1 MRGLEILLSQIAKNS
16 RVPAKEHRVGS
27 SPGRSLTMRGMVNP
41 ILTHLRPVQNSAAG
55 RWAPAFAGAHSFFS
69 FSKAGH
75 LASLTAL
82 SAYGTGLIAATL
94 AFTLAAPA
102 HADTLVDNVNGI
114 TLDKD
119 GKLVRFTGL
128 VIDTQGKV
136 KQLLDRKDKRPERPD
151 FKEDGKGRTLIPG
164 LIDAHGHVMGLGFQ
178 LMLLD
183 LSETNSLAEAQ
194 AAIRKYAAENPE
206 MPWII
211 GSGWNQEK
219 WGLGRFPTAADLD
232 AAVPDRPVWLERVD
246 GHAGWANT
254 AAMAAAKITAASK
267 APEGGRIEMAGGK
280 PSGVFVD
287 AAMSLV
293 EGAKPRP
300 LARDLDRALYLAQQK
315 LLEQGITAIADM
327 GTSIAD
333 WQAYRR
339 AGDKKQL
346 AVRILSYSGDIDNMA
361 LIAGPE
367 PTPWLYDDRLRMVG
381 VKLYLDGA
389 LGSRG
394 AWLKAPYAD
403 APGQKGLPLL
413 TPAQLRN
420 KMVRA
425 SMDKF
430 QVAIHAIGDA
440 ANAEALGAIADLT
453 ADLPG
458 ERRWRIE
465 HAQIIDP
472 LDIPKFAELK
482 VIASMQPI
490 HQPSDRVMAEA
501 RLGPERLKGAY
512 AWRSLENAGVRLAFG
527 SDVPVESANPFPGI
541 AAAISRTDA
550 KGEPFGGWHPEEIVT
565 RETALDG
572 FTRTAAFAGFAE
584 DRIGTLMPGM
594 RADFLIVDAD
604 PMLASPDEIR
614 RMTPLET
621 WIGGYRYYKKKE
633 GATVGR

>member
-1 MRGLEILLSQIAKNS
+1 MRRPSPL
-16 RVPAKEHRVGS
+16 RVA
-27 SPGRSLTMRGMVNP
+27 
-41 ILTHLRPVQNSAAG
+41 
-55 RWAPAFAGAHSFFS
+55 
-69 FSKAGH
+69 SK
-75 LASLTAL
+75 L
-82 SAYGTGLIAATL
+82 ATL
-94 AFTLAAPA
+94 AAPPAYGRGFLFLAALLLAAPA

-114 TLDKD
+114 TLDQD

-128 VIDTQGKV
+128 VIDGEGKV
-136 KQLLDRKDKRPERPD
+136 RQLLDRKDKRPERPD

-164 LIDAHGHVMGLGFQ
+164 LIDAHGHVMELGFQ

-183 LSETNSLAEAQ
+183 LSGTASLEEAQ

-211 GSGWNQEK
+211 GFGWNQEK

-232 AAVPDRPVWLERVD
+232 AAVPNRPVWLQRVD
-246 GHAGWANT
+246 GHAGWANG
-254 AAMAAAKITAASK
+254 AAMAAAKITPASK
-267 APEGGRIEMAGGK
+267 APEGGRIETADGR

-287 AAMSLV
+287 AAMALV
-293 EGAKPRP
+293 DQAKPRP
-300 LARDLDRALYLAQQK
+300 LARDLDRALLLAQAK
-315 LLEQGITAIADM
+315 LLEQGVTTITDM
-327 GTSIAD
+327 STTIAD

-339 AGDKKQL
+339 AGDGKRL
-346 AVRILSYSGDIDNMA
+346 AIRILSYGGDIDNMA
-361 LIAGPE
+361 IIAGGE

-440 ANAEALGAIADLT
+440 ANAEALDAIADLT

-465 HAQIIDP
+465 HAQIVDP
-472 LDIPKFAELK
+472 ADLPRFAQLK
-482 VIASMQPI
+482 VVASMQPT
-490 HQPSDRVMAEA
+490 HQPSDRLMAEA
-501 RLGPERLKGAY
+501 RLGPGRLVGAY
-512 AWRSLENAGVRLAFG
+512 AWRSLERTGARLAFG

-550 KGEPFGGWHPEEIVT
+550 AGQPFGGWHPEEAVS

-572 FTRTAAFAGFAE
+572 FTRTAAFAAFAE
-584 DRIGTLMPGM
+584 DRLGTLMPGM
-594 RADFLIVDAD
+594 RADFLILDAD
-604 PMLASPDEIR
+604 PLLASPDEIR
-614 RMTPLET
+614 RMTPRET
-621 WIGGYRYYKKKE
+621 WIGGYRYYKK
-633 GATVGR
+633 GG

>member
-1 MRGLEILLSQIAKNS
+1 MA
-16 RVPAKEHRVGS
+16 
-27 SPGRSLTMRGMVNP
+27 
-41 ILTHLRPVQNSAAG
+41 
-55 RWAPAFAGAHSFFS
+55 
-69 FSKAGH
+69 
-75 LASLTAL
+75 
-82 SAYGTGLIAATL
+82 
-94 AFTLAAPA
+94 LAAFILATPA

-119 GKLVRFTGL
+119 GKVVRFTGL
-128 VIDTQGKV
+128 VIGSDGKV
-136 KQLLDRKDKRPERPD
+136 RQLLDRKDKRPERPD

-183 LSETNSLAEAQ
+183 LSGTNSLAEAQ
-194 AAIRKYAAENPE
+194 AAIRKYADENPE

-211 GSGWNQEK
+211 GFGWNQEK

-232 AAVPDRPVWLERVD
+232 AVVPGRAVWLERVD

-254 AAMAAAKITAASK
+254 AALNAAKITATTK

-287 AAMSLV
+287 AAMSLID
-293 EGAKPRP
+293 GAKPKP
-300 LARDLDRALYLAQQK
+300 LARDLDRAFLLAQQK
-315 LLEQGITAIADM
+315 LISQGITSIADM
-327 GTSIAD
+327 GTSIAE

-346 AVRILSYSGDIDNMA
+346 AVRILSYGGDIDNMA
-361 LIAGPE
+361 LIAGSE
-367 PTPWLYDDRLRMVG
+367 PTPWLYDDKLRMVG

-394 AWLKAPYAD
+394 AWLKAPYSD

-440 ANAEALGAIADLT
+440 ANAEALAAIDDLSR
-453 ADLPG
+453 DLPG

-465 HAQIIDP
+465 HAQIVDP

-482 VIASMQPI
+482 VIASMHPV
-490 HQPSDRVMAEA
+490 HQTSDRLMAEA
-501 RLGPERLKGAY
+501 RLGPDRLKGAY
-512 AWRSLENAGVRLAFG
+512 AWRSMEKAGVRLAFG

-550 KGEPFGGWHPEEIVT
+550 AGQPIGGWHPEETVT

-572 FTRTAAFAGFAE
+572 FTRNAAYAAFAE
-584 DRIGTLMPGM
+584 DRLGTLMPGM
-594 RADFLIVDAD
+594 RADFVLLDSD
-604 PMLASPDEIR
+604 PLLASPDEIR
-614 RMTPLET
+614 KMTPLET
-621 WIGGYRYYKKKE
+621 WIGGYRYNKKSE
-633 GATVGR
+633 GAAVGR

>member
-1 MRGLEILLSQIAKNS
+1 MKRLALAALLSLVA
-16 RVPAKEHRVGS
+16 VPA
-27 SPGRSLTMRGMVNP
+27 
-41 ILTHLRPVQNSAAG
+41 Q
-55 RWAPAFAGAHSFFS
+55 
-69 FSKAGH
+69 
-75 LASLTAL
+75 
-82 SAYGTGLIAATL
+82 
-94 AFTLAAPA
+94 
-102 HADTLVDNVNGI
+102 ADTLVDNVNGI

-128 VIDTQGKV
+128 VIASDGKV
-136 KQLLDRKDKRPERPD
+136 KQLLDRKDKRPDRPD
-151 FKEDGKGRTLIPG
+151 FREDGKGRTLIPG
-164 LIDAHGHVMGLGFQ
+164 MIDAHGHVMGLGFS

-183 LSETNSLAEAQ
+183 LSETKSLAEAQ
-194 AAIRKYAAENPE
+194 AAIRKYAAANPE

-246 GHAGWANT
+246 GHAGWANS
-254 AAMAAAKITAASK
+254 AAMAAAKVSATSK
-267 APEGGRIEMAGGK
+267 APEGGRIEMADGK

-287 AAMSLV
+287 AAMALV
-293 EGAKPRP
+293 NNAKPKP

-315 LLEQGITAIADM
+315 LLEQGVTSIADM
-327 GTSIAD
+327 GTTIAD
-333 WQAYRR
+333 WQAFRR

-346 AVRILSYSGDIDNMA
+346 AVRILSYGADIDNMA
-361 LIAGPE
+361 IIAGQE

-394 AWLKAPYAD
+394 AWLKLPYSD

-425 SMDKF
+425 SMDNF

-440 ANAEALGAIADLT
+440 ANAEALAAIGDLT

-465 HAQIIDP
+465 HAQVIDP
-472 LDIPKFAELK
+472 ADIARFAQLK

-490 HQPSDRVMAEA
+490 HQPSDRLMAEA
-501 RLGPERLKGAY
+501 RLGPDRLKGAY

-527 SDVPVESANPFPGI
+527 SDVPVESSNPFPGI
-541 AAAISRTDA
+541 AAAVSRTDA
-550 KGEPFGGWHPEEIVT
+550 AGQPFGGWHPEEAVT

-572 FTRTAAFAGFAE
+572 FTRTAAFAAFAE
-584 DRIGTLMPGM
+584 DRLGTLMPGM

-604 PMLASPDEIR
+604 PLLASPDEIR
-614 RMTPLET
+614 RMTPRET
-621 WIGGYRYYKKKE
+621 WIGGYRYYKQKE
-633 GATVGR
+633 

>member
-1 MRGLEILLSQIAKNS
+1 M
-16 RVPAKEHRVGS
+16 
-27 SPGRSLTMRGMVNP
+27 
-41 ILTHLRPVQNSAAG
+41 
-55 RWAPAFAGAHSFFS
+55 
-69 FSKAGH
+69 
-75 LASLTAL
+75 LTAL
-82 SAYGTGLIAATL
+82 AALTL
-94 AFTLAAPA
+94 ATPA
-102 HADTLVDNVNGI
+102 HADTLVDNVNGV

-183 LSETNSLAEAQ
+183 LSETKSLAEAQ
-194 AAIRKYAAENPE
+194 AAIRQYAAENPE

-232 AAVPDRPVWLERVD
+232 AAVPNRPVWLARVD
-246 GHAGWANT
+246 GHAGWANS
-254 AAMAAAKITAASK
+254 AAMASAKITAASK
-267 APEGGRIEMAGGK
+267 SPDGGRIEMAGGK
-280 PSGVFVD
+280 PSGVFID

-293 EGAKPRP
+293 DAAKPKP

-315 LLEQGITAIADM
+315 LMEQGVTSIADM

-346 AVRILSYSGDIDNMA
+346 AIRILSYGGDIDNMA
-361 LIAGPE
+361 LIAGGE

-394 AWLKAPYAD
+394 AWLKAPYSD

-440 ANAEALGAIADLT
+440 ANAEALDAITDLT

-472 LDIPKFAELK
+472 VDIPRFAQLK
-482 VIASMQPI
+482 VIASMQPV
-490 HQPSDRVMAEA
+490 HQTSDRLMAEA
-501 RLGPERLKGAY
+501 RLGPDRLKGAY
-512 AWRSLENAGVRLAFG
+512 AWRSLASAGARLAFG

-550 KGEPFGGWHPEEIVT
+550 AGQPFGGWHPEETVS
-565 RETALDG
+565 REVALDG
-572 FTRTAAFAGFAE
+572 FTRNAAYAAFAE
-584 DRIGTLMPGM
+584 DRLGTLMPGM
-594 RADFLIVDAD
+594 RADFLIVEAD

-614 RMTPLET
+614 RMVPLET
-621 WIGGYRYYKKKE
+621 WIGGYRYYKKKD
-633 GATVGR
+633 

>member
-1 MRGLEILLSQIAKNS
+1 VKRIA
-16 RVPAKEHRVGS
+16 
-27 SPGRSLTMRGMVNP
+27 
-41 ILTHLRPVQNSAAG
+41 
-55 RWAPAFAGAHSFFS
+55 
-69 FSKAGH
+69 
-75 LASLTAL
+75 LASLAL
-82 SAYGTGLIAATL
+82 L
-94 AFTLAAPA
+94 FAAPA

-128 VIDTQGKV
+128 VIDREGKV

-183 LSETNSLAEAQ
+183 LSGTNSLAEAQ
-194 AAIRKYAAENPE
+194 AAIRKYAADNPE

-219 WGLGRFPTAADLD
+219 WGLGRFPTSADLD
-232 AAVPDRPVWLERVD
+232 AAVPNRPVWLERVD

-254 AAMAAAKITAASK
+254 AAMTAAKITPASK
-267 APEGGRIEMAGGK
+267 APEGGRIEMEGGK

-293 EGAKPRP
+293 DSAKPKP
-300 LARDLDRALYLAQQK
+300 LARDLDRALYLAQQR
-315 LLEQGITAIADM
+315 LLAQGITAIADM
-327 GTSIAD
+327 GTSIQD

-346 AVRILSYSGDIDNMA
+346 AVRILSYGGDIDNMA
-361 LIAGPE
+361 LIAGSE

-394 AWLKAPYAD
+394 AWLKAPYSD

-440 ANAEALGAIADLT
+440 ANAEALDAITDLT

-465 HAQIIDP
+465 HTQIIDP
-472 LDIPKFAELK
+472 VDIPRFAQLK
-482 VIASMQPI
+482 VIASMQPV
-490 HQPSDRVMAEA
+490 HQTSDRVMAEA
-501 RLGPERLKGAY
+501 RLGPDRLKGAY
-512 AWRSLENAGVRLAFG
+512 AWRSLEKAGVRLAFG

-541 AAAISRTDA
+541 AAAISRTNA

-604 PMLASPDEIR
+604 PMLASLDEIR
-614 RMTPLET
+614 KMTPLET
-621 WIGGYRYYKKKE
+621 WIGGYRYYKKSE

>member
-1 MRGLEILLSQIAKNS
+1 M
-16 RVPAKEHRVGS
+16 
-27 SPGRSLTMRGMVNP
+27 
-41 ILTHLRPVQNSAAG
+41 
-55 RWAPAFAGAHSFFS
+55 
-69 FSKAGH
+69 
-75 LASLTAL
+75 
-82 SAYGTGLIAATL
+82 
-94 AFTLAAPA
+94 LAALAALLLATPA

-128 VIDTQGKV
+128 VIGSDGKV
-136 KQLLDRKDKRPERPD
+136 RQLLDRKDKRPERPD
-151 FKEDGKGRTLIPG
+151 FQEDGKGKTLIPG
-164 LIDAHGHVMGLGFQ
+164 LIDAHGHVMGLGFS

-183 LSETNSLAEAQ
+183 LSETKSLAEAQ
-194 AAIRKYAAENPE
+194 AAIRAYAAENPE

-211 GSGWNQEK
+211 GRGWNQEK

-232 AAVPDRPVWLERVD
+232 AAVSDRAVWLERVD
-246 GHAGWANT
+246 GHAGWANS
-254 AAMAAAKITAASK
+254 AAIAAAKVTATTK

-280 PSGVFVD
+280 PGGVFVD
-287 AAMSLV
+287 AAMSLIDQ
-293 EGAKPRP
+293 AKPKP
-300 LARDLDRALYLAQQK
+300 QARDLDRAFLLAQQK
-315 LLEQGITAIADM
+315 LLSQGITTIADM
-327 GTSIAD
+327 GTTIAE
-333 WQAYRR
+333 WQSYRR

-346 AVRILSYSGDIDNMA
+346 AIRIISYGGDIDNMA
-361 LIAGPE
+361 LIAGSE

-394 AWLKAPYAD
+394 AWLKAPYSD

-425 SMDKF
+425 SFDKF

-440 ANAEALGAIADLT
+440 ANAEALDAITDLN

-465 HAQIIDP
+465 HAQVIDP
-472 LDIPKFAELK
+472 VDIPRFAQLK
-482 VIASMQPI
+482 VIASMQPV
-490 HQPSDRVMAEA
+490 HQTSDRLMAEA
-501 RLGPERLKGAY
+501 RLGPDRLKGAY
-512 AWRSLENAGVRLAFG
+512 AWRSLQTAGARLAFG

-550 KGEPFGGWHPEEIVT
+550 AGQPLGGWHPEEAVN

-594 RADFLIVDAD
+594 RADFLIIDSD

-621 WIGGYRYYKKKE
+621 WIGGYRYYKK
-633 GATVGR
+633 GN

>member
-1 MRGLEILLSQIAKNS
+1 ML
-16 RVPAKEHRVGS
+16 
-27 SPGRSLTMRGMVNP
+27 
-41 ILTHLRPVQNSAAG
+41 AA
-55 RWAPAFAGAHSFFS
+55 S
-69 FSKAGH
+69 
-75 LASLTAL
+75 
-82 SAYGTGLIAATL
+82 
-94 AFTLAAPA
+94 TLAAPA

-114 TLDKD
+114 TLDQQ
-119 GKLVRFTGL
+119 GKVVRFTGL
-128 VIDTQGKV
+128 VIDGDGKV

-164 LIDAHGHVMGLGFQ
+164 LIDAHGHVMGLGLS
-178 LMLLD
+178 LMTLD
-183 LSETNSLAEAQ
+183 LSETRSLDEAL
-194 AAIRKYAAENPE
+194 AAIRKYAADNPD

-211 GSGWNQEK
+211 GRGWNQEK
-219 WGLGRFPTAADLD
+219 WRLGRFPTAADID
-232 AAVPDRPVWLERVD
+232 AVEAARPVWLERVD
-246 GHAGWANT
+246 GHAGWANS
-254 AAMAAAKITAASK
+254 AAMAAAKITAATK
-267 APEGGRIEMAGGK
+267 APEGGRIEMGGGK

-287 AAMSLV
+287 AAAALID
-293 EGAKPRP
+293 AARPKP
-300 LARDLDRALYLAQQK
+300 LARDLDRAFLLAQAK
-315 LLEQGITAIADM
+315 LIEQGVTAIADM
-327 GTSIAD
+327 GTTIED

-339 AGDKKQL
+339 AGDRRQL
-346 AVRILSYSGDIDNMA
+346 TVRILSYGHDVDDMA

-425 SMDKF
+425 SMDRF

-440 ANAEALGAIADLT
+440 ANAEALDAIADLN

-465 HAQIIDP
+465 HAQIVDP
-472 LDIPKFAELK
+472 ADIPRFKQLG

-490 HQPSDRVMAEA
+490 HQPSDRLMAEA

-550 KGEPFGGWHPEEIVT
+550 AGQPFGGWHPEEAVS
-565 RETALDG
+565 RESALDG
-572 FTRTAAFAGFAE
+572 FTRTAAYAAFAE
-584 DRIGTLMPGM
+584 DRLGTLMPGM
-594 RADFLIVDAD
+594 RADFLIVDSD
-604 PMLASPDEIR
+604 PLLASPDEIR

-621 WIGGYRYYKKKE
+621 WIGGARYYRKK
-633 GATVGR
+633 GG

>member
-1 MRGLEILLSQIAKNS
+1 MKRLALAALLSL
-16 RVPAKEHRVGS
+16 V
-27 SPGRSLTMRGMVNP
+27 
-41 ILTHLRPVQNSAAG
+41 
-55 RWAPAFAGAHSFFS
+55 
-69 FSKAGH
+69 
-75 LASLTAL
+75 
-82 SAYGTGLIAATL
+82 
-94 AFTLAAPA
+94 AAPA
-102 HADTLVDNVNGI
+102 QADTLVDNVNGI

-128 VIDTQGKV
+128 VIASDGKV

-164 LIDAHGHVMGLGFQ
+164 MIDAHGHVMGFGFS

-183 LSETNSLAEAQ
+183 LSETKSLAEAQ
-194 AAIRKYAAENPE
+194 AAIRKYAAANPE

-232 AAVPDRPVWLERVD
+232 AAVPDRPVWLERID
-246 GHAGWANT
+246 GHAGWANS
-254 AAMAAAKITAASK
+254 AAMAAAKVSATSK
-267 APEGGRIEMAGGK
+267 APEGGRIEMADGK

-287 AAMSLV
+287 AAMALV
-293 EGAKPRP
+293 NNAKPKP

-315 LLEQGITAIADM
+315 LLEQGITSIADM
-327 GTSIAD
+327 GTTIAD
-333 WQAYRR
+333 WQAFRR

-346 AVRILSYSGDIDNMA
+346 AIRILSYGADIDNMA
-361 LIAGPE
+361 IIAGQE

-394 AWLKAPYAD
+394 AWLKAPYSD

-425 SMDKF
+425 SMDNF

-440 ANAEALGAIADLT
+440 ANAEALAAIGDLT

-465 HAQIIDP
+465 HAQVIDP
-472 LDIPKFAELK
+472 ADIARFAQLK

-490 HQPSDRVMAEA
+490 HQPSDRLMAEA
-501 RLGPERLKGAY
+501 RLGPDRLKGAY

-527 SDVPVESANPFPGI
+527 SDVPVESSNPFPGI

-550 KGEPFGGWHPEEIVT
+550 AGQPFGGWHPEEAVT

-572 FTRTAAFAGFAE
+572 FTRTAAFAAFAE
-584 DRIGTLMPGM
+584 DRLGTLMPGM
-594 RADFLIVDAD
+594 RADFLIIDGD
-604 PMLASPDEIR
+604 PLMASPDEIR
-614 RMTPLET
+614 RMAPLET
-621 WIGGYRYYKKKE
+621 WIGGYRYYKRKE
-633 GATVGR
+633 

>member
-1 MRGLEILLSQIAKNS
+1 MKRI
-16 RVPAKEHRVGS
+16 
-27 SPGRSLTMRGMVNP
+27 
-41 ILTHLRPVQNSAAG
+41 
-55 RWAPAFAGAHSFFS
+55 AFAA
-69 FSKAGH
+69 
-75 LASLTAL
+75 LAL
-82 SAYGTGLIAATL
+82 TL
-94 AFTLAAPA
+94 AVPA

-119 GKLVRFTGL
+119 GKVVRFTGL
-128 VIDTQGKV
+128 LIGSDGKV

-164 LIDAHGHVMGLGFQ
+164 LIDGHGHVMGLGFQ

-183 LSETNSLAEAQ
+183 LTETSSLAEAQ

-211 GSGWNQEK
+211 GRGWNQEK
-219 WGLGRFPTAADLD
+219 WGLGHFPTAADLD
-232 AAVPDRPVWLERVD
+232 AIVPNRPVWLARVD
-246 GHAGWANT
+246 GHAGWANS
-254 AAMAAAKITAASK
+254 AAMAAAKVTATSK
-267 APEGGRIEMAGGK
+267 APEGGRIETAGGK

-287 AAMSLV
+287 AAMDLIDN
-293 EGAKPRP
+293 AKPKP
-300 LARDLDRALYLAQQK
+300 LARDLDRALLLAQQK
-315 LLEQGITAIADM
+315 LISQGITSIADM
-327 GTSIAD
+327 GTSIAE

-346 AVRILSYSGDIDNMA
+346 AVRILSYGGDIDNMA
-361 LIAGPE
+361 IIAGSE

-394 AWLKAPYAD
+394 AWLKAPYSD

-440 ANAEALGAIADLT
+440 ANAEALDAIGDLSR
-453 ADLPG
+453 DLPG

-465 HAQIIDP
+465 HAQIVDP
-472 LDIPKFAELK
+472 VDIPRFAELK
-482 VIASMQPI
+482 VIASMQPV
-490 HQPSDRVMAEA
+490 HQTSDRTMAEA
-501 RLGPERLKGAY
+501 RLGPDRLKGAY
-512 AWRSLENAGVRLAFG
+512 AWRSMEKAGARLAFG

-541 AAAISRTDA
+541 AAAISRTDDA
-550 KGEPFGGWHPEEIVT
+550 GQPIGGWRPEETVS

-572 FTRTAAFAGFAE
+572 FTRTAAFAAFAE
-584 DRIGTLMPGM
+584 DRLGTLMPGM
-594 RADFLIVDAD
+594 RADFVFLDAD
-604 PMLASPDEIR
+604 PLLASPDEIR
-614 RMTPLET
+614 KMVPLET
-621 WIGGYRYYKKKE
+621 WIGGYRYYKK
-633 GATVGR
+633 GSTGG

>member
-1 MRGLEILLSQIAKNS
+1 MKRLTFALLA
-16 RVPAKEHRVGS
+16 
-27 SPGRSLTMRGMVNP
+27 
-41 ILTHLRPVQNSAAG
+41 
-55 RWAPAFAGAHSFFS
+55 
-69 FSKAGH
+69 
-75 LASLTAL
+75 LAIT
-82 SAYGTGLIAATL
+82 
-94 AFTLAAPA
+94 APA

-114 TLDKD
+114 TLDQD
-119 GKLVRFTGL
+119 GKVVRFTGL

-183 LSETNSLAEAQ
+183 LSDTASLAEAQ

-211 GSGWNQEK
+211 GFGWNQEK

-232 AAVPDRPVWLERVD
+232 AAVPDRAVWLERVD

-254 AAMAAAKITAASK
+254 AALNAARITATTK
-267 APEGGRIEMAGGK
+267 APEGGRIEMVAGK

-287 AAMSLV
+287 AAMGLIDS
-293 EGAKPRP
+293 AKPKP
-300 LARDLDRALYLAQQK
+300 LARDLDRAFLLAQQK
-315 LLEQGITAIADM
+315 LMAQGITSIADM
-327 GTSIAD
+327 GTSIAE

-346 AVRILSYSGDIDNMA
+346 AIRILSYGGDIDNMA
-361 LIAGPE
+361 LIAGSE
-367 PTPWLYDDRLRMVG
+367 PTPWLYDDKLRMVG

-394 AWLKAPYAD
+394 AWLKAPYSD

-440 ANAEALGAIADLT
+440 ANAEALAAIDDLSR
-453 ADLPG
+453 DLPG

-465 HAQIIDP
+465 HAQIVDP

-482 VIASMQPI
+482 VIASMQPT
-490 HQPSDRVMAEA
+490 HQTSDRTMAEA
-501 RLGPERLKGAY
+501 RLGPDRLKGAY
-512 AWRSLENAGVRLAFG
+512 AWRSMEKAGVRLAFG

-550 KGEPFGGWHPEEIVT
+550 AGQPIGGWHPEETVS
-565 RETALDG
+565 RESALDG
-572 FTRTAAFAGFAE
+572 FTRTAAFAAFAE
-584 DRIGTLMPGM
+584 DRLGTLMPGM
-594 RADFLIVDAD
+594 RADFLMLDAD
-604 PMLASPDEIR
+604 PLLASPDEIR
-614 RMTPLET
+614 RMAPLET
-621 WIGGYRYYKKKE
+621 WIGGYRYYKKSE
-633 GATVGR
+633 GGTLGR

>member
-1 MRGLEILLSQIAKNS
+1 MKRLAL
-16 RVPAKEHRVGS
+16 
-27 SPGRSLTMRGMVNP
+27 
-41 ILTHLRPVQNSAAG
+41 AA
-55 RWAPAFAGAHSFFS
+55 
-69 FSKAGH
+69 
-75 LASLTAL
+75 LAL
-82 SAYGTGLIAATL
+82 LIAV
-94 AFTLAAPA
+94 PA

-119 GKLVRFTGL
+119 GKVVRFTGL
-128 VIDTQGKV
+128 LIDSQGKV

-151 FKEDGKGRTLIPG
+151 FREDGKGRTLIPG

-183 LSETNSLAEAQ
+183 LSGTNSLAEAQ
-194 AAIRKYAAENPE
+194 AAIKRYAGENPE

-211 GSGWNQEK
+211 GFGWNQEK

-232 AAVPDRPVWLERVD
+232 AIVPNRAVWLERVD

-254 AAMAAAKITAASK
+254 AAMNAAKVTPTTK
-267 APEGGRIEMAGGK
+267 APEGGRIEMTGGK
-280 PSGVFVD
+280 PGGVFVD
-287 AAMSLV
+287 AAMSLIDS
-293 EGAKPRP
+293 AKPKP
-300 LARDLDRALYLAQQK
+300 LARDLDRAFLLAQQK
-315 LLEQGITAIADM
+315 LMSQGITGIADM
-327 GTSIAD
+327 GTSIAE

-346 AVRILSYSGDIDNMA
+346 AIRILSYGGDIDNMA
-361 LIAGPE
+361 LIAGGE
-367 PTPWLYDDRLRMVG
+367 PTPWLYDDKLRMVG

-394 AWLKAPYAD
+394 AWLKAPYSD

-440 ANAEALGAIADLT
+440 ANAEALDAIDDLSR
-453 ADLPG
+453 DLPG

-465 HAQIIDP
+465 HAQIVDP
-472 LDIPKFAELK
+472 ADIPRFAQLK
-482 VIASMQPI
+482 VIASMQPT
-490 HQPSDRVMAEA
+490 HQTSDRLMAEA
-501 RLGPERLKGAY
+501 RLGPDRLKGAY
-512 AWRSLENAGVRLAFG
+512 AWRSMEKAGVRLAFG

-550 KGEPFGGWHPEEIVT
+550 AGQPVGGWHPEETVS
-565 RETALDG
+565 RESALDG
-572 FTRTAAFAGFAE
+572 FTRTAAYAAFAE
-584 DRIGTLMPGM
+584 DRLGTLMPGM
-594 RADFLIVDAD
+594 RADFVMLESD
-604 PMLASPDEIR
+604 PLLASPDEIR
-614 RMTPLET
+614 KMTPLET
-621 WIGGYRYYKKKE
+621 WIGGYRYYKKSE
-633 GATVGR
+633 GGTVGR

>member
-1 MRGLEILLSQIAKNS
+1 MMAALALA
-16 RVPAKEHRVGS
+16 
-27 SPGRSLTMRGMVNP
+27 T
-41 ILTHLRPVQNSAAG
+41 PV
-55 RWAPAFAGAHSFFS
+55 
-69 FSKAGH
+69 
-75 LASLTAL
+75 
-82 SAYGTGLIAATL
+82 
-94 AFTLAAPA
+94 

-128 VIDTQGKV
+128 VIGSDGKV
-136 KQLLDRKDKRPERPD
+136 RQLLDRKDKRPERPD
-151 FKEDGKGRTLIPG
+151 FKEDGKGKTLIPG
-164 LIDAHGHVMGLGFQ
+164 LIDAHGHVMGLGFS

-183 LSETNSLAEAQ
+183 LSETKSLAEAQ
-194 AAIRKYAAENPE
+194 AAIRAYAAENPE

-211 GSGWNQEK
+211 GRGWNQEK

-232 AAVPDRPVWLERVD
+232 AAVSDRAVWLERVD
-246 GHAGWANT
+246 GHAGWANS
-254 AAMAAAKITAASK
+254 AAIAAAKVTATTK

-280 PSGVFVD
+280 PGGVFVD
-287 AAMSLV
+287 AAMSLIDQ
-293 EGAKPRP
+293 AKPKP
-300 LARDLDRALYLAQQK
+300 QARDLDRAFLLAQQK
-315 LLEQGITAIADM
+315 LLSQGITTIADM
-327 GTSIAD
+327 GTTIAE
-333 WQAYRR
+333 WQSYRR

-346 AVRILSYSGDIDNMA
+346 AVRIISYGGDIDNMA
-361 LIAGPE
+361 LIAGSE

-394 AWLKAPYAD
+394 AWLKAPYSD

-425 SMDKF
+425 SFDKF

-440 ANAEALGAIADLT
+440 ANAEALDAITDLN

-465 HAQIIDP
+465 HAQVIDP
-472 LDIPKFAELK
+472 VDIPRFAQLK
-482 VIASMQPI
+482 VIASMQPV
-490 HQPSDRVMAEA
+490 HQTSDRLMAEA
-501 RLGPERLKGAY
+501 RLGPDRLKGAY
-512 AWRSLENAGVRLAFG
+512 AWRSLQTAGARLAFG

-550 KGEPFGGWHPEEIVT
+550 AGQPLGGWHPEEAVN

-594 RADFLIVDAD
+594 RADFLIIDSD

-621 WIGGYRYYKKKE
+621 WIGGYRYYKK
-633 GATVGR
+633 GN

>member
-1 MRGLEILLSQIAKNS
+1 MLALLA
-16 RVPAKEHRVGS
+16 
-27 SPGRSLTMRGMVNP
+27 
-41 ILTHLRPVQNSAAG
+41 
-55 RWAPAFAGAHSFFS
+55 
-69 FSKAGH
+69 
-75 LASLTAL
+75 LAIST
-82 SAYGTGLIAATL
+82 
-94 AFTLAAPA
+94 PA

-128 VIDTQGKV
+128 IIGSDGKV

-183 LSETNSLAEAQ
+183 LSGTNSLAEAQ

-211 GSGWNQEK
+211 GFGWNQEK

-232 AAVPDRPVWLERVD
+232 AAVPDRAVWLERVD

-254 AAMAAAKITAASK
+254 AAMNAAKITAATK

-287 AAMSLV
+287 AAMGLID
-293 EGAKPRP
+293 GAKPKP
-300 LARDLDRALYLAQQK
+300 LARDLDRAFLLAQQK
-315 LLEQGITAIADM
+315 LISQGITSIADM
-327 GTSIAD
+327 GTTIAE

-346 AVRILSYSGDIDNMA
+346 AVRILSYGGDIDNMA
-361 LIAGPE
+361 IIAGSE
-367 PTPWLYDDRLRMVG
+367 PTPWLYDDKLRMVG

-394 AWLKAPYAD
+394 AWLKAPYSD

-440 ANAEALGAIADLT
+440 ANAEALSAIADLT

-465 HAQIIDP
+465 HAQIVDP

-482 VIASMQPI
+482 VIASMQPV
-490 HQPSDRVMAEA
+490 HETSDRLMAEA
-501 RLGPERLKGAY
+501 RLGPDRLKGAY
-512 AWRSLENAGVRLAFG
+512 AWRSMEKAGVRLAFG

-550 KGEPFGGWHPEEIVT
+550 SGQPVGGWRPEETVT

-572 FTRTAAFAGFAE
+572 FTRTAAYAAFAE
-584 DRIGTLMPGM
+584 DRLGTLMPGM
-594 RADFLIVDAD
+594 RADFVMLESD
-604 PMLASPDEIR
+604 PLLASPDEIR
-614 RMTPLET
+614 KMTPVET
-621 WIGGYRYYKKKE
+621 WIGGYRYYKKSE

>member
-1 MRGLEILLSQIAKNS
+1 MKRLI
-16 RVPAKEHRVGS
+16 
-27 SPGRSLTMRGMVNP
+27 
-41 ILTHLRPVQNSAAG
+41 
-55 RWAPAFAGAHSFFS
+55 
-69 FSKAGH
+69 
-75 LASLTAL
+75 LTAL
-82 SAYGTGLIAATL
+82 AL
-94 AFTLAAPA
+94 TLAAPA

-114 TLDKD
+114 TLDRD

-128 VIDTQGKV
+128 VIDGEGKV

-183 LSETNSLAEAQ
+183 LSDTNSLAEAQ
-194 AAIRKYAAENPE
+194 AAIRRYAAENPE

-211 GSGWNQEK
+211 GRGWNQEK

-232 AAVPDRPVWLERVD
+232 AAVSNRPVWLERVD
-246 GHAGWANT
+246 GHAGWANS
-254 AAMAAAKITAASK
+254 AAMAAAKVTAASK
-267 APEGGRIEMAGGK
+267 SPEGGRIEMADGK

-287 AAMSLV
+287 AAMSLIDV
-293 EGAKPRP
+293 AKPRP

-327 GTSIAD
+327 GTTIAE

-346 AVRILSYSGDIDNMA
+346 AVRILSYGGDIDNMA
-361 LIAGPE
+361 IIAGSE

-425 SMDKF
+425 SMDRF

-440 ANAEALGAIADLT
+440 ANAEALAAIADLD

-465 HAQIIDP
+465 HAQVIDP
-472 LDIPKFAELK
+472 ADMARFASLK
-482 VIASMQPI
+482 VVASMQPV
-490 HQPSDRVMAEA
+490 HQTSDRLMAEA
-501 RLGPERLKGAY
+501 RLGPDRLAGAY
-512 AWRSLENAGVRLAFG
+512 AWRSLETAGVRLAFG
-527 SDVPVESANPFPGI
+527 SDVPVESANPFAGL

-550 KGEPFGGWHPEEIVT
+550 AGQPFGGWHPEEAVS

-572 FTRTAAFAGFAE
+572 FTRTAAYAGFAE

-594 RADFLIVDAD
+594 RADFLIVDTD
-604 PMLASPDEIR
+604 PMMASPDEIR

-633 GATVGR
+633 GATIGR

>member
-1 MRGLEILLSQIAKNS
+1 LLA
-16 RVPAKEHRVGS
+16 
-27 SPGRSLTMRGMVNP
+27 L
-41 ILTHLRPVQNSAAG
+41 
-55 RWAPAFAGAHSFFS
+55 
-69 FSKAGH
+69 
-75 LASLTAL
+75 LA
-82 SAYGTGLIAATL
+82 L
-94 AFTLAAPA
+94 AISTPA

-128 VIDTQGKV
+128 VIGSDGKV

-183 LSETNSLAEAQ
+183 LSGTNSLAEAQ

-211 GSGWNQEK
+211 GFGWNQEK

-232 AAVPDRPVWLERVD
+232 AAVPDRAVWLERVD

-254 AAMAAAKITAASK
+254 AAMTAAKITAATK

-287 AAMSLV
+287 AAMGLI
-293 EGAKPRP
+293 EGAKPKP
-300 LARDLDRALYLAQQK
+300 LARDLDRAFLLAQQK
-315 LLEQGITAIADM
+315 LISQGITSIADM
-327 GTSIAD
+327 GTTIAE

-346 AVRILSYSGDIDNMA
+346 AVRILSYGGDIDNMA
-361 LIAGPE
+361 IIAGSE
-367 PTPWLYDDRLRMVG
+367 PTPWLYDDKLRMVG

-394 AWLKAPYAD
+394 AWLKAPYSD

-440 ANAEALGAIADLT
+440 ANAEALSAIADLT
-453 ADLPG
+453 RDLPG

-465 HAQIIDP
+465 HAQIVDP

-482 VIASMQPI
+482 VIASMQPV
-490 HQPSDRVMAEA
+490 HQTSDRMMAEA
-501 RLGPERLKGAY
+501 RLGPDRLKGAY
-512 AWRSLENAGVRLAFG
+512 AWRSMEKAGVRLAFG

-550 KGEPFGGWHPEEIVT
+550 AGQPLGGWRPEETVT

-572 FTRTAAFAGFAE
+572 FTRTAAYAAFAE
-584 DRIGTLMPGM
+584 DRLGTLMPGM
-594 RADFLIVDAD
+594 RADFVMLESD
-604 PMLASPDEIR
+604 PLLASPDEIR
-614 RMTPLET
+614 KMTPLET
-621 WIGGYRYYKKKE
+621 WIGGYRYYKKSE

>member
-1 MRGLEILLSQIAKNS
+1 
-16 RVPAKEHRVGS
+16 
-27 SPGRSLTMRGMVNP
+27 MV
-41 ILTHLRPVQNSAAG
+41 
-55 RWAPAFAGAHSFFS
+55 
-69 FSKAGH
+69 
-75 LASLTAL
+75 
-82 SAYGTGLIAATL
+82 
-94 AFTLAAPA
+94 LAALALTTPA

-114 TLDKD
+114 TLDQD

-164 LIDAHGHVMGLGFQ
+164 LIDAHGHVVGLGFQ

-183 LSETNSLAEAQ
+183 LSDTNSLAEAQ
-194 AAIRKYAAENPE
+194 AAIRKYAADNPE

-211 GSGWNQEK
+211 GFGWNQEK

-232 AAVPDRPVWLERVD
+232 AAVPNRPVWLERVD

-254 AAMAAAKITAASK
+254 AAMAAAKVTAASK
-267 APEGGRIEMAGGK
+267 SPEGGRIEMEGGK

-293 EGAKPRP
+293 DGAKPKP
-300 LARDLDRALYLAQQK
+300 LARDIDRAFLLAQQK
-315 LLEQGITAIADM
+315 LIEQGITSIADM
-327 GTSIAD
+327 GTSIQD

-346 AVRILSYSGDIDNMA
+346 AIRVLSYGGDIDNMA
-361 LIAGPE
+361 LIAGGE

-394 AWLKAPYAD
+394 AWLKAPYSD

-440 ANAEALGAIADLT
+440 ANAEALAAIDDLT
-453 ADLPG
+453 RDLPG

-465 HAQIIDP
+465 HAQVIDP
-472 LDIPKFAELK
+472 ADIPKFAELK
-482 VIASMQPI
+482 VIASMQPV
-490 HQPSDRVMAEA
+490 HQTSDRLMAEA
-501 RLGPERLKGAY
+501 RLGPDRLKGAY
-512 AWRSLENAGVRLAFG
+512 AWRSLEKAGVRLAFG

-550 KGEPFGGWHPEEIVT
+550 AGQPVGGWHPEETVT

-572 FTRTAAFAGFAE
+572 YTRTAAYAAFAE
-584 DRIGTLMPGM
+584 DRLGTLMPGM
-594 RADFLIVDAD
+594 RADFLILAD
-604 PMLASPDEIR
+604 DPLLASPDTIR
-614 RMTPLET
+614 KMVPLET
-621 WIGGYRYYKKKE
+621 WIGGYRYYKAKE
-633 GATVGR
+633 GGAVGR

>member
-1 MRGLEILLSQIAKNS
+1 MRRLILAGL
-16 RVPAKEHRVGS
+16 
-27 SPGRSLTMRGMVNP
+27 
-41 ILTHLRPVQNSAAG
+41 
-55 RWAPAFAGAHSFFS
+55 
-69 FSKAGH
+69 
-75 LASLTAL
+75 AL
-82 SAYGTGLIAATL
+82 VI
-94 AFTLAAPA
+94 AAPA

-114 TLDKD
+114 TLDQD

-128 VIDTQGKV
+128 LIGSDGKV

-151 FKEDGKGRTLIPG
+151 FKEDGRGRTMIPG

-183 LSETNSLAEAQ
+183 LSGTGSLAEAQ
-194 AAIRKYAAENPE
+194 AAIRKYADENPE

-232 AAVPDRPVWLERVD
+232 AAVPNRPVWLTRVD

-254 AAMAAAKITAASK
+254 AAMTATKVTAASK
-267 APEGGRIEMAGGK
+267 SPEGGRIEMADGK
-280 PSGVFVD
+280 PSGVFIDAAMNLVD
-287 AAMSLV
+287 AA
-293 EGAKPRP
+293 KPKP
-300 LARDLDRALYLAQQK
+300 LARDLDRAFLLAQAK
-315 LLEQGITAIADM
+315 LLEQGITAITDM
-327 GTSIAD
+327 GTTINE

-339 AGDKKQL
+339 AGDKKRL
-346 AVRILSYSGDIDNMA
+346 AIRILSYGGDIDNMA
-361 LIAGPE
+361 LIGGPE
-367 PTPWLYDDRLRMVG
+367 PTPWLYDDKLRLVG

-430 QVAIHAIGDA
+430 QVAVHAIGDA
-440 ANAEALGAIADLT
+440 ANAEALAAIDDLSR
-453 ADLPG
+453 DLPG

-465 HAQIIDP
+465 HAQVIDP
-472 LDIPKFAELK
+472 ADLSKFATLK
-482 VIASMQPI
+482 VIASMQPV
-490 HQPSDRVMAEA
+490 HQTSDRVMAEA
-501 RLGPERLKGAY
+501 RLGPDRLAGAY
-512 AWRSLENAGVRLAFG
+512 AWRSLEKAGVRLAFG
-527 SDVPVESANPFPGI
+527 SDVPVESANPFPGL

-550 KGEPFGGWHPEEIVT
+550 AGQPFGGWRPEEAVS
-565 RETALDG
+565 RESALDG
-572 FTRTAAFAGFAE
+572 FTRTAAFAAFAE
-584 DRIGTLMPGM
+584 DRLGTLMPGM

-604 PMLASPDEIR
+604 PLLASPDEIR

-621 WIGGYRYYKKKE
+621 WIGGYRYYKKNE
-633 GATVGR
+633 GAVVGR

>member
-1 MRGLEILLSQIAKNS
+1 MLALLA
-16 RVPAKEHRVGS
+16 
-27 SPGRSLTMRGMVNP
+27 
-41 ILTHLRPVQNSAAG
+41 
-55 RWAPAFAGAHSFFS
+55 
-69 FSKAGH
+69 
-75 LASLTAL
+75 LAIST
-82 SAYGTGLIAATL
+82 
-94 AFTLAAPA
+94 PA

-128 VIDTQGKV
+128 VIGSDGKV

-183 LSETNSLAEAQ
+183 LSGTNSLAEAQ

-211 GSGWNQEK
+211 GFGWNQEK

-232 AAVPDRPVWLERVD
+232 AAVPDRAVWLERVD

-254 AAMAAAKITAASK
+254 AAMTAAKITAATK

-287 AAMSLV
+287 AAMGLID
-293 EGAKPRP
+293 GAKPKP
-300 LARDLDRALYLAQQK
+300 LARDLDRAFLLAQQK
-315 LLEQGITAIADM
+315 LISQGITSIADM
-327 GTSIAD
+327 GTTIAE

-346 AVRILSYSGDIDNMA
+346 AVRILSYGGDIDNMA
-361 LIAGPE
+361 IIAGSE
-367 PTPWLYDDRLRMVG
+367 PTPWLYDDKLRMVG

-394 AWLKAPYAD
+394 AWLKAPYSD

-440 ANAEALGAIADLT
+440 ANAEALSAIADLT
-453 ADLPG
+453 RDLPG

-465 HAQIIDP
+465 HAQIVDP

-482 VIASMQPI
+482 VIASMQPV
-490 HQPSDRVMAEA
+490 HQTSDRMMAEA
-501 RLGPERLKGAY
+501 RLGPDRLKGAY
-512 AWRSLENAGVRLAFG
+512 AWRSMEKAGVRLAFG

-550 KGEPFGGWHPEEIVT
+550 AGQPLGGWRPEETVT

-572 FTRTAAFAGFAE
+572 FTRTAAYAAFAE
-584 DRIGTLMPGM
+584 DRLGTLMPGM
-594 RADFLIVDAD
+594 RADFVMLESD
-604 PMLASPDEIR
+604 PLLASPDEIR
-614 RMTPLET
+614 KMTPLET
-621 WIGGYRYYKKKE
+621 WIGGYRYYKKSE

>member
-1 MRGLEILLSQIAKNS
+1 MKRLALAALLSLVA
-16 RVPAKEHRVGS
+16 VPA
-27 SPGRSLTMRGMVNP
+27 
-41 ILTHLRPVQNSAAG
+41 Q
-55 RWAPAFAGAHSFFS
+55 
-69 FSKAGH
+69 
-75 LASLTAL
+75 
-82 SAYGTGLIAATL
+82 
-94 AFTLAAPA
+94 
-102 HADTLVDNVNGI
+102 ADTLVDNVNGI

-128 VIDTQGKV
+128 VIASDGKV

-164 LIDAHGHVMGLGFQ
+164 MIDAHGHVMGFGFS

-183 LSETNSLAEAQ
+183 LSGTKSLAEAQ
-194 AAIRKYAAENPE
+194 AAIRKYAAANPE

-232 AAVPDRPVWLERVD
+232 AAVPDRPVWLERID
-246 GHAGWANT
+246 GHAGWANS
-254 AAMAAAKITAASK
+254 AAMNAAKVSATSK
-267 APEGGRIEMAGGK
+267 APEGGRIEMADGR

-287 AAMSLV
+287 AAMALV
-293 EGAKPRP
+293 NNAKPKP

-315 LLEQGITAIADM
+315 LLEQGITSIADM
-327 GTSIAD
+327 GTTIAD
-333 WQAYRR
+333 WQAFRR

-346 AVRILSYSGDIDNMA
+346 AIRILSYGADIDNMA
-361 LIAGPE
+361 IIAGQE

-394 AWLKAPYAD
+394 AWLKQPYSD

-425 SMDKF
+425 SMDNF

-440 ANAEALGAIADLT
+440 ANAEALAAIGDLT

-465 HAQIIDP
+465 HAQVIDP
-472 LDIPKFAELK
+472 ADIARFAQLK

-490 HQPSDRVMAEA
+490 HQPSDRLMAEA
-501 RLGPERLKGAY
+501 RLGPDRLKGAY

-527 SDVPVESANPFPGI
+527 SDVPVESSNPFPGI

-550 KGEPFGGWHPEEIVT
+550 AGQPFGGWHPEEAVT

-572 FTRTAAFAGFAE
+572 FTRTAAFAAFAE
-584 DRIGTLMPGM
+584 DRLGTLMPGM
-594 RADFLIVDAD
+594 RADFLIVDGD
-604 PMLASPDEIR
+604 PLMASPDEIR
-614 RMTPLET
+614 RMAPLET
-621 WIGGYRYYKKKE
+621 WIGGYRYYKRKE
-633 GATVGR
+633 